1 MKGPERPGLTGL
13 GRDGPAGGP
22 GLPPLH
28 VTVPTER
35 PEDLQLETDP
45 EVLRQRL
52 MRVRYGPVPVLRELD
67 RYLERLHRA
76 RLPAQLRGELLA
88 LALGETVRAARE
100 LARRYR
106 QQGGGIPEPAELGL
120 GLGEAIHVAE
130 QVGAGYK
137 LLFLTFLG
145 QGETSPAEAAAVR
158 TLELLWLEQLLRG
171 LRYQRLPARAWQD
184 LNRIHQAAR
193 ERGLEG
199 RPHPL
204 KVRLEVG
211 PGQGA
216 AVLQP
221 PERLSLGQL
230 YLLIQLKGLLD
241 TTSWPLDQALRLDAY
256 LAPLLGRL
264 RVVEHGG
271 GMVPQ
276 YHVAVE
282 PHQARPPRLRW
293 RQHPPAGALL
303 LDLRPLLAQVKTDQR
318 VLAGEEAARRPSPSP
333 APSPALEGLSPGE
346 RQAFLAQLQHLLLP
360 RERLARRQRIYGLR
374 YARLYVGFEDVH
386 RLYRDLAVGAER
398 DRAFWDRLAAYSQAV
413 AEDEDPAAARWVVA
427 DEGTGGMQLRIQES
441 RYSTPLQV
449 GRLVAYGLCEDPP
462 QQVRLGRVVRLERAG
477 EREVEIAIARLPGE
491 VRAVAVV
498 GEDGAELPALLLEG
512 TAGGHRLLADP
523 DHPLVPGHHL
533 RLRPWDGGPERH
545 GTLGGPRLGTQD
557 FTLFDLH
564 PA

>member
-1 MKGPERPGLTGL
+1 MKGPERT
-13 GRDGPAGGP
+13 GPARLWAGGGEG

-52 MRVRYGPVPVLRELD
+52 ARVRYGPVPVLRELD

-130 QVGAGYK
+130 QVGMGYK

-145 QGETSPAEAAAVR
+145 QGEASPAEAAAVR
-158 TLELLWLEQLLRG
+158 ALELLWLEQLLRG

-211 PGQGA
+211 PGQGPGA
-216 AVLQP
+216 LQP

-230 YLLIQLKGLLD
+230 YLLVQLKGLLD
-241 TTSWPLDQALRLDAY
+241 ATSWPLDQALRLDAY

-264 RVVEHGG
+264 RVVAHDGG
-271 GMVPQ
+271 AVPQ

-293 RQHPPAGALL
+293 RQRPPAGALL
-303 LDLRPLLAQVKTDQR
+303 LDLRPLLAQVKADQR
-318 VLAGEEAARRPSPSP
+318 ILAGEEVARRS
-333 APSPALEGLSPGE
+333 SPALEGLSPGE

-386 RLYRDLAVGAER
+386 RLYRDLATGAEH

-491 VRAVAVV
+491 VQAVAVV
-498 GEDGAELPALLLEG
+498 GPDGAELPALLLEG
-512 TAGGHRLLADP
+512 TAGGHRLLADT

-533 RLRPWDGGPERH
+533 RLRPWGGGPERH

-557 FTLFDLH
+557 FTLFDFH